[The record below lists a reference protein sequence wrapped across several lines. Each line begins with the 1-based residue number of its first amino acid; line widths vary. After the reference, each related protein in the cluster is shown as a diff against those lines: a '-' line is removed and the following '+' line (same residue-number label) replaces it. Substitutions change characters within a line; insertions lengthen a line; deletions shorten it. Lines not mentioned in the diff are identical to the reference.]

1 VAPNLEIMG
10 YGPCSQQGKLW
21 NTKLFLDRWRIM
33 GNGGFFGNGMQ
44 VLLNFKEKI
53 CLNFFFMIFLMC

>member
-1 VAPNLEIMG
+1 MG